1 MTVTMTP
8 VTATPTHAHPRLFM
22 IRVWRE
28 QAGSPST
35 VWRGKVQSL
44 PDGEAYYFHTWARLI
59 AHLQAMMES
68 ERSGNLDSEPEKGDN
83 P

>member
-1 MTVTMTP
+1 MAPATTKATHTP
-8 VTATPTHAHPRLFM
+8 SHLFM
-22 IRVWRE
+22 VRVWRE
-28 QAGSPST
+28 QADSPST

-68 ERSGNLDSEPEKGDN
+68 EHSGNTISEPEKGDN